1 MKVAILAGGR
11 GTRLAEETDVRP
23 KPMVEIGGKPILW
36 HIMKYYEA
44 YGFDDFA
51 IALGYKG
58 DFIKKWMVD
67 YASLTCDVTV
77 NFRNGSVFQHR
88 GKAMDWNVSLID
100 TGLDTLTGGR
110 VKRLRDHLGSGTFM
124 LTYGDGLCDVDLTAL
139 LAFHRRH
146 GRMATLTAVRPPARF
161 GRIEFEGDQVADFS
175 EKPQASEGWINGGF
189 FVLEPAVLD
198 YIEGDDTSWEA
209 GPLAKL
215 AADGQLMA
223 YKHDAFWQ
231 CMDTLR
237 DKLML
242 EELWASGE
250 APWEM
255 KGNVASE
262 SAANGKQRL
271 HRSGYGAALAVGGA

>member
-124 LTYGDGLCDVDLTAL
+124 LTYGDGLCDVDLTEL

-161 GRIEFEGDQVADFS
+161 GRIEFEGDRVADFS